1 MAWHGLAWPGMTWL
15 GMAWPSREEYLG
27 FRSAAAHTVDLL
39 EDELLFM
46 RPPSEDLDAASRT
59 NHAM

>member
-1 MAWHGLAWPGMTWL
+1 MAWHDLAWHGLAWH
-15 GMAWPSREEYLG
+15 GMASREQYLG

-46 RPPSEDLDAASRT
+46 WPPSEDLDAASRT
-59 NHAM
+59 MLSRE